1 VILHFVVRFL
11 ERRRRHMEELEKGV
25 PEATSVPG
33 EPELK
38 PEEMEGVTG
47 GTGGGGNGPVGPHH

>member
-1 VILHFVVRFL
+1 
-11 ERRRRHMEELEKGV
+11 MEELEKGV